1 MTRRDMIRRRWK
13 TSELIRPVS
22 ESLVMSSGT
31 AAILRSIRRWVLV
44 IAFLMG
50 LGVIALAA
58 TGYEVTGAQEGTLF
72 AAVGASGGV
81 VALVAI
87 LALLRGLVTPR
98 TNTADP
104 SRDTDRTE

>member
-1 MTRRDMIRRRWK
+1 M
-13 TSELIRPVS
+13 P
-22 ESLVMSSGT
+22 SST
-31 AAILRSIRRWVLV
+31 VTILRSIRRWVLI

-81 VALVAI
+81 VALIAI
-87 LALLRGLVTPR
+87 LALLWGFVTPR

-104 SRDTDRTE
+104 SRDADQTE

>member
-1 MTRRDMIRRRWK
+1 MIRRHWK
-13 TSELIRPVS
+13 TSKLIRPVS
-22 ESLVMSSGT
+22 ESLVMPSST
-31 AAILRSIRRWVLV
+31 VTILRSIRRWVLI

-58 TGYEVTGAQEGTLF
+58 TGYEVAGAQEGTLF

-81 VALVAI
+81 VALIAI
-87 LALLRGLVTPR
+87 LALLWGLVTPR

-104 SRDTDRTE
+104 SRDADQTE